1 MMADK
6 PKPKTKTVTRAA
18 TKAKPRAKPK
28 AKLTAEATKAKG
40 KRERSQAVLLEAR
53 RVAEQ
58 AGIDDPVRQYLNR
71 IGQVALLTAA
81 DERHLAR
88 QMEEWIHLTAIEN
101 ELREA
106 EDRDPT
112 PSEVLVQLFRQFQQ
126 ERDTYRSASRTM
138 DLPRQ
143 SVLERVQ
150 DEKFRDIIDR
160 VLDEKVH
167 EALIKDTGWE
177 EDRAKAALVRLS
189 IITHMIKPQHIEWAL
204 EITGS
209 EAKVFSPTAD
219 LASKLEDAHGG
230 TIRFQF
236 EKIRYDGERAKR
248 HLTEANL
255 RLVVAVAKKYL
266 GRGLSLL
273 DLIQEG
279 NIGLMRGVE
288 KFDYRRGFKFSTY
301 ATWWIRQGITRA
313 LADQARTI
321 RIPVHMV
328 EVINKMVRISRRLQ
342 QELGREATAEEI
354 GKELELPALR
364 VQELRKIAQETVSL
378 DTPVGEDEDS
388 DLADFVPDESAELP
402 FDQASYQLFRQQV
415 ADVLS
420 SLTPRERRVLE
431 LRFGL
436 EDGKARTLEEVGREF
451 NVTRE
456 RIRQI
461 EGKALR
467 KLRSPTRS
475 RQLRD
480 YLS

>member
-1 MMADK
+1 M
-6 PKPKTKTVTRAA
+6 
-18 TKAKPRAKPK
+18 
-28 AKLTAEATKAKG
+28 
-40 KRERSQAVLLEAR
+40 
-53 RVAEQ
+53 AEQ

-81 DERHLAR
+81 DERRLAR
-88 QMEEWIHLTAIEN
+88 QMEEWLHLEEIEHGH
-101 ELREA
+101 EETSGRA
-106 EDRDPT
+106 PSS
-112 PSEVLVQLFRQFQQ
+112 SEVLVQLFRQFQQ
-126 ERDTYRSASRTM
+126 HRETYRSVTRTLA
-138 DLPRQ
+138 LPRQ
-143 SVLERVQ
+143 SAKDRIVDER
-150 DEKFRDIIDR
+150 FRDCIDR
-160 VLDEKVH
+160 VLDE
-167 EALIKDTGWE
+167 EAHQQLIADTGWS
-177 EDRAKAALVRLS
+177 EDRAKESLIQLS
-189 IITHMIKPQHIEWAL
+189 IITHMIKTEHIGWAT
-204 EITGS
+204 EIVGS
-209 EAKVFSPTAD
+209 DAKVFSPPANLAAD
-219 LASKLEDAHGG
+219 LEAAHGV
-230 TIRFQF
+230 TLRYQF
-236 EKIRYDGERAKR
+236 EKIRYDGKRAKR

-354 GKELELPALR
+354 GKELDLPALR

-378 DTPVGEDEDS
+378 DTPVGEDDDS
-388 DLADFVPDESAELP
+388 DLADFVPDETAELP

-420 SLTPRERRVLE
+420 SLTPRERRVAGTP
-431 LRFGL
+431 LRLGGRQGAHARRGGPRIQR
-436 EDGKARTLEEVGREF
+436 DARTDPSDRGQGAAKATQPDAIPAAARLPLLGPVPAPAGR
-451 NVTRE
+451 R
-456 RIRQI
+456 R
-461 EGKALR
+461 
-467 KLRSPTRS
+467 
-475 RQLRD
+475 
-480 YLS
+480 

>member
-1 MMADK
+1 MTQQKSA
-6 PKPKTKTVTRAA
+6 
-18 TKAKPRAKPK
+18 KAGGNELENLLDR
-28 AKLTAEATKAKG
+28 
-40 KRERSQAVLLEAR
+40 RSRDQAVIVEAR
-53 RVAEQ
+53 KVAEQ

-81 DERHLAR
+81 DERRLAR
-88 QMEEWIHLTAIEN
+88 HMEEWIHLEAIED
-101 ELREA
+101 ELRES
-106 EDRDPT
+106 DGRDPT
-112 PSEVLVQLFRQFQQ
+112 PGDVLVQLFRQFRQD
-126 ERDTYRSASRTM
+126 RDVYRSVSRSLK
-138 DLPRQ
+138 LPRQ
-143 SVLERVQ
+143 SVLDRMQ
-150 DEKFRDIIDR
+150 DERYRKCVDV
-160 VLDEKVH
+160 VLDE
-167 EALIKDTGWE
+167 EAQQALMKDTGWDE
-177 EDRAKAALVRLS
+177 AKTKAALYKLS
-189 IITHMIKPQHIEWAL
+189 IITNMILPQHLEWAL
-204 EITGS
+204 EIVNT
-209 EAKVFSPTAD
+209 EAKVFSPPAD
-219 LASKLEDAHGG
+219 LAAKLQEAHGP
-230 TIRFQF
+230 TLNFYF
-236 EKIRYDGERAKR
+236 EKMRYDGERSKR

-328 EVINKMVRISRRLQ
+328 EVINKMVRVSRRLQ
-342 QELGREATAEEI
+342 QELGREPTPEEI

-364 VQELRKIAQETVSL
+364 IQELRKIAQETVSL

-388 DLADFVPDESAELP
+388 DLADFVPDETAELP

-451 NVTRE
+451 SVTRE

>member
-1 MMADK
+1 MTQQQTESSSEAT
-6 PKPKTKTVTRAA
+6 PTRA
-18 TKAKPRAKPK
+18 R
-28 AKLTAEATKAKG
+28 
-40 KRERSQAVLLEAR
+40 RERSPAVLAEAR

-81 DERHLAR
+81 DERYLAR
-88 QMEEWIHLTAIEN
+88 QMEEWLHLLAIE
-101 ELREA
+101 EEFRE
-106 EDRDPT
+106 EEGRDPS

-126 ERDTYRSASRTM
+126 ERETYRSVSRYL

-143 SVLERVQ
+143 SVSERIQ
-150 DEKFRDIIDR
+150 DEAFRECIDR
-160 VLDEKVH
+160 VLDEGAH
-167 EALIKDTGWE
+167 AALQKDTGWDE
-177 EDRAKAALVRLS
+177 ERAKEALVRLS
-189 IITHMIKPQHIEWAL
+189 IITHMITPEHIEWAT
-204 EITGS
+204 EIVGS
-209 EAKVFSPTAD
+209 EAKVFSPPAE
-219 LASKLEDAHGG
+219 LAEGLDKEHGN

-342 QELGREATAEEI
+342 QELGREPSAEEI
-354 GKELELPALR
+354 GKELDLPAVR

-388 DLADFVPDESAELP
+388 DLADFVPDETAELP

>member
-1 MMADK
+1 M
-6 PKPKTKTVTRAA
+6 
-18 TKAKPRAKPK
+18 
-28 AKLTAEATKAKG
+28 
-40 KRERSQAVLLEAR
+40 
-53 RVAEQ
+53 
-58 AGIDDPVRQYLNR
+58 
-71 IGQVALLTAA
+71 
-81 DERHLAR
+81 
-88 QMEEWIHLTAIEN
+88 
-101 ELREA
+101 
-106 EDRDPT
+106 
-112 PSEVLVQLFRQFQQ
+112 
-126 ERDTYRSASRTM
+126 
-138 DLPRQ
+138 
-143 SVLERVQ
+143 
-150 DEKFRDIIDR
+150 
-160 VLDEKVH
+160 
-167 EALIKDTGWE
+167 
-177 EDRAKAALVRLS
+177 S
-189 IITHMIKPQHIEWAL
+189 IITTLMKPEYVEWASKITNSEPKIFTAPPELAEKLQL
-204 EITGS
+204 EYQG
-209 EAKVFSPTAD
+209 
-219 LASKLEDAHGG
+219 KLQY
-230 TIRFQF
+230 QF

-342 QELGREATAEEI
+342 QELGREATSEEI
-354 GKELELPALR
+354 GKELELPPTR

-388 DLADFVPDESAELP
+388 DLADFVPDDTVELP

-467 KLRSPTRS
+467 KLRSPSRS
-475 RQLRD
+475 RQLKD
-480 YLS
+480 YLT

>member
-1 MMADK
+1 MTQQTSVETGDNSELETLLSNRSRDK
-6 PKPKTKTVTRAA
+6 AV
-18 TKAKPRAKPK
+18 
-28 AKLTAEATKAKG
+28 LAEARK
-40 KRERSQAVLLEAR
+40 
-53 RVAEQ
+53 VAEQ

-81 DERHLAR
+81 DERRLAR
-88 QMEEWIHLTAIEN
+88 HIEEWLHLESIEDK
-101 ELREA
+101 LRE
-106 EDRDPT
+106 DSGKDPS
-112 PSEVLVQLFRQFQQ
+112 PGEVMVELFRQLRQ
-126 ERDTYRSASRTM
+126 EKETYRSVSRHL

-143 SVLERVQ
+143 SASERIV
-150 DEKFRDIIDR
+150 DENFRDIIDR
-160 VLDEKVH
+160 VLDEETH
-167 EALIKDTGWE
+167 EQLQSDTGW
-177 EDRAKAALVRLS
+177 DADTAKESLVRLS
-189 IITHMIKPQHIEWAL
+189 TVTHIMKPLHIGWAT
-204 EITGS
+204 EIVGS
-209 EAKVFSPTAD
+209 EAKVFSPPDD
-219 LASKLEDAHGG
+219 LAKKLQAEYGS
-230 TIRFQF
+230 TLRFYF
-236 EKIRYDGERAKR
+236 EKIRFDGERSKR

-342 QELGREATAEEI
+342 QELGREATPEEI
-354 GKELELPALR
+354 GKELDLPALR

-388 DLADFVPDESAELP
+388 DLADFVPDDSVELP

>member
-1 MMADK
+1 MTQ
-6 PKPKTKTVTRAA
+6 KTSFDTGGRELEELLSRRSRDQAVI
-18 TKAKPRAKPK
+18 
-28 AKLTAEATKAKG
+28 AEARK
-40 KRERSQAVLLEAR
+40 
-53 RVAEQ
+53 VAEQ

-81 DERHLAR
+81 DERRLAR
-88 QMEEWIHLTAIEN
+88 HMEEWIHLEAIEA
-101 ELREA
+101 ELRES
-106 EDRDPT
+106 EGREPT
-112 PSEVLVQLFRQFQQ
+112 PAEVLVQLYRQFRQ
-126 ERDTYRSASRTM
+126 ERDTYRSVSRFL

-143 SVLERVQ
+143 SATERIQ
-150 DEKFRDIIDR
+150 DEKFRETIDR
-160 VLDEKVH
+160 VLDEGAH
-167 EALIKDTGWE
+167 AALMKDMSWD
-177 EDRAKAALVRLS
+177 EDRAKEALVKLS
-189 IITHMIKPQHIEWAL
+189 IITNVMRPEHIEWAT

-209 EAKVFSPTAD
+209 EAKVFSPPAD
-219 LASKLEDAHGG
+219 LADKLEAAHGP
-230 TIRFQF
+230 TIRFYF
-236 EKIRYDGERAKR
+236 EKIRYDGERSKR

-328 EVINKMVRISRRLQ
+328 EVINKMVRVSRRLQ
-342 QELGREATAEEI
+342 QELGREPTPEEI

>member
-1 MMADK
+1 MAQ
-6 PKPKTKTVTRAA
+6 KTERTTGLSNSSSRAVNPTVI
-18 TKAKPRAKPK
+18 
-28 AKLTAEATKAKG
+28 AEAK
-40 KRERSQAVLLEAR
+40 

-81 DERHLAR
+81 DERYLAR
-88 QMEEWIHLTAIEN
+88 QMEEWLHIVAIE
-101 ELREA
+101 ESLFEETGRE
-106 EDRDPT
+106 PN
-112 PSEVLVQLFRQFQQ
+112 PSEILVQLFREFQQ
-126 ERDTYRSASRTM
+126 EREIYRLISKYL

-143 SVLERVQ
+143 SVLERIQ
-150 DEKFRDIIDR
+150 DAKFRECVDG
-160 VLDEKVH
+160 VLDER
-167 EALIKDTGWE
+167 ALKKLTENTGWE
-177 EDRAKAALVRLS
+177 DDRVKESIVKLS
-189 IITHMIKPQHIEWAL
+189 IITTLMKPAYIEWASAILSSEPKIFTPPPELAEKLQL
-204 EITGS
+204 EYEG
-209 EAKVFSPTAD
+209 
-219 LASKLEDAHGG
+219 KLQY
-230 TIRFQF
+230 QF

-342 QELGREATAEEI
+342 QELGREATSEEI
-354 GKELELPALR
+354 GKELDLPPTR

-388 DLADFVPDESAELP
+388 DLADFVPDDTVELP

-467 KLRSPTRS
+467 KLRSPSRS
-475 RQLRD
+475 RQLKD
-480 YLS
+480 YLT

>member
-1 MMADK
+1 MTQPTYETGGGELEELLSRRSRDQA
-6 PKPKTKTVTRAA
+6 VI
-18 TKAKPRAKPK
+18 
-28 AKLTAEATKAKG
+28 AEARK
-40 KRERSQAVLLEAR
+40 
-53 RVAEQ
+53 VAEQ

-81 DERHLAR
+81 DERRLAR
-88 QMEEWIHLTAIEN
+88 QMEEWIHLEAIED
-101 ELREA
+101 EVRET
-106 EDRDPT
+106 EGHDPT
-112 PSEVLVQLFRQFQQ
+112 PADVLVGLFRQFQS
-126 ERDTYRSASRTM
+126 ERDTYRSVSRHL

-143 SVLERVQ
+143 SVTERIR
-150 DEKFRDIIDR
+150 DEKFRECIDR
-160 VLDEKVH
+160 VLDEDAQR
-167 EALIKDTGWE
+167 ALMKDTGWD
-177 EDRAKAALVRLS
+177 EDKAKEALVRLS
-189 IITHMIKPQHIEWAL
+189 IITNMLQPHHIEWAT

-209 EAKVFSPTAD
+209 EAKVFSPPAD
-219 LASKLEDAHGG
+219 LADELQKAHGD
-230 TIRFQF
+230 TLRFYF

-328 EVINKMVRISRRLQ
+328 EVINKMVRVSRRLQ
-342 QELGREATAEEI
+342 QELGREPTPEEI

-388 DLADFVPDESAELP
+388 DLADFVPDETAELP

>member
-1 MMADK
+1 MTQ
-6 PKPKTKTVTRAA
+6 KTSFDTGGSELEELLSRRSRDQAVI
-18 TKAKPRAKPK
+18 
-28 AKLTAEATKAKG
+28 AEARK
-40 KRERSQAVLLEAR
+40 
-53 RVAEQ
+53 VAEQ

-81 DERHLAR
+81 DERRLAR
-88 QMEEWIHLTAIEN
+88 HMEEWIHLENTEN
-101 ELREA
+101 ELRE
-106 EDRDPT
+106 DLGRDPT
-112 PSEVLVQLFRQFQQ
+112 PGEVLVQMFRQFRQ
-126 ERDTYRSASRTM
+126 ERDTYRSVSRFLE
-138 DLPRQ
+138 LPRQ
-143 SVLERVQ
+143 SALDRLQ
-150 DEKFRDIIDR
+150 DERFRKCVDV
-160 VLDEKVH
+160 VLDEGAQA
-167 EALIKDTGWE
+167 ALMKDTGWDE
-177 EDRAKAALVRLS
+177 ARTKEALYKLS
-189 IITHMIKPQHIEWAL
+189 IITNVFRPQHIEWAL
-204 EITGS
+204 EIAGT
-209 EAKVFSPTAD
+209 EAKVFSPGAD
-219 LASKLEDAHGG
+219 LGAKLQEAHGP
-230 TIRFQF
+230 TLNFYF
-236 EKIRYDGERAKR
+236 EKMRYDGERSKR

-328 EVINKMVRISRRLQ
+328 EVINKMVRVSRRLQ
-342 QELGREATAEEI
+342 QELGREPTPEEI

-388 DLADFVPDESAELP
+388 DLADFVPDETAELP

-436 EDGKARTLEEVGREF
+436 
-451 NVTRE
+451 
-456 RIRQI
+456 QI

>member
-1 MMADK
+1 MAQ
-6 PKPKTKTVTRAA
+6 KTSFDTGGGELEALLDRRARDQA
-18 TKAKPRAKPK
+18 VV
-28 AKLTAEATKAKG
+28 AEARK
-40 KRERSQAVLLEAR
+40 
-53 RVAEQ
+53 VAEQ

-81 DERHLAR
+81 DERRLAR
-88 QMEEWIHLTAIEN
+88 HMEEWIHLEAIED

-106 EDRDPT
+106 DGRDPT
-112 PSEVLVQLFRQFQQ
+112 PAEVLVQLFRQFRQD
-126 ERDTYRSASRTM
+126 RDTYRSVSRHL

-143 SVLERVQ
+143 SPSERIM
-150 DEKFRDIIDR
+150 DEKFRETIDR
-160 VLDEKVH
+160 VLDE
-167 EALIKDTGWE
+167 EAQAVLMKDTGWD
-177 EDRAKAALVRLS
+177 EDRSKEALVHLS
-189 IITHMIKPQHIEWAL
+189 IITNIIRPQHIEWAT
-204 EITGS
+204 EITCS
-209 EAKVFSPTAD
+209 EAKVFSPPAN
-219 LASKLEDAHGG
+219 LAEKLQEAHGP
-230 TIRFQF
+230 TIRFYF
-236 EKIRYDGERAKR
+236 EKIRYDGERSKR

-328 EVINKMVRISRRLQ
+328 EVINKMVRVSRRLQ
-342 QELGREATAEEI
+342 QELGREPTPEEI

-388 DLADFVPDESAELP
+388 DLADFVPDETAELP

>member
-1 MMADK
+1 M
-6 PKPKTKTVTRAA
+6 TQQ
-18 TKAKPRAKPK
+18 TKAGGGELEALLSRRARDQ
-28 AKLTAEATKAKG
+28 AVVAEARK
-40 KRERSQAVLLEAR
+40 
-53 RVAEQ
+53 VAEQ

-81 DERHLAR
+81 DERRLAR
-88 QMEEWIHLTAIEN
+88 HMEEWIHLEAVED

-106 EDRDPT
+106 EGRDPT
-112 PSEVLVQLFRQFQQ
+112 PAEVLVQIFRQFRQ
-126 ERDTYRSASRTM
+126 ERETYRSVSRFLE
-138 DLPRQ
+138 LPRQ
-143 SVLERVQ
+143 SARERLQ
-150 DEKFRDIIDR
+150 DETFRKCVDV
-160 VLDEKVH
+160 VLDEGAQAALMKDMDMD
-167 EALIKDTGWE
+167 EAE
-177 EDRAKAALVRLS
+177 SKAALYKISV
-189 IITHMIKPQHIEWAL
+189 ITNMFTTQHLDWAIEIAG
-204 EITGS
+204 T
-209 EAKVFSPTAD
+209 EAKVFSPVAD
-219 LASKLEDAHGG
+219 LAEKLQEAHGP
-230 TIRFQF
+230 TLNFYF
-236 EKIRYDGERAKR
+236 EKMRYDGERSKR

-328 EVINKMVRISRRLQ
+328 EVINKMVRVSRRLQ
-342 QELGREATAEEI
+342 QELGREPTPEEI

-364 VQELRKIAQETVSL
+364 IQELRKIAQETVSL

-436 EDGKARTLEEVGREF
+436 EDGKARTLEEVGRKF
-451 NVTRE
+451 SVTRE

>member
-1 MMADK
+1 MTQ
-6 PKPKTKTVTRAA
+6 KTSFDTGGSELEELLSRRSRDQAVI
-18 TKAKPRAKPK
+18 
-28 AKLTAEATKAKG
+28 AEARK
-40 KRERSQAVLLEAR
+40 
-53 RVAEQ
+53 VAEQ

-81 DERHLAR
+81 DERRLAR
-88 QMEEWIHLTAIEN
+88 HMEEWIHLETTED
-101 ELREA
+101 ELRE
-106 EDRDPT
+106 ELGHDPT
-112 PSEVLVQLFRQFQQ
+112 PGEVLVQLFRQFRQ
-126 ERDTYRSASRTM
+126 ERDTYRSVSRFLE
-138 DLPRQ
+138 LPRQ
-143 SVLERVQ
+143 SVLDRIQ
-150 DEKFRDIIDR
+150 DERFRNCVDV
-160 VLDEKVH
+160 VLDEGAQA
-167 EALIKDTGWE
+167 ALMKDTGWDE
-177 EDRAKAALVRLS
+177 AKTKEALYRLS
-189 IITHMIKPQHIEWAL
+189 IITNIIRPQHIEWAL
-204 EITGS
+204 EIVGT
-209 EAKVFSPTAD
+209 EAKVFSPPAD
-219 LASKLEDAHGG
+219 LAEKLQEAHGP
-230 TIRFQF
+230 TLNFYF
-236 EKIRYDGERAKR
+236 EKMRYDGERSKR

-328 EVINKMVRISRRLQ
+328 EVINKMVRVSRRLQ
-342 QELGREATAEEI
+342 QELGREPTPEEI

-388 DLADFVPDESAELP
+388 DLADFVPDETAELP